1 MLLSKALLHHAP
13 VAIAR
18 EFIGGADQ
26 GLLQNRAVR
35 GQLPAPPVSGRPEAC
50 SIAKVRLG
58 SG

>member
-1 MLLSKALLHHAP
+1 VLLSKALLHHAP

-18 EFIGGADQ
+18 EFTGGAAQ
-26 GLLQNRAVR
+26 GLLLTRAGR
-35 GQLPAPPVSGRPEAC
+35 GQLPAHPVSGRPEAC